1 MVWTKEYWG
10 LFASLCTLNLKIWKL
25 AYSFGTSGG
34 HEAFLSIF
42 FKFIGH
48 TWKKKKKSSETH
60 DFTSGDLKV
69 SYSGRKHMDE
79 GP

>member
-1 MVWTKEYWG
+1 MAK
-10 LFASLCTLNLKIWKL
+10 FK
-25 AYSFGTSGG
+25 
-34 HEAFLSIF
+34 SIF
-42 FKFIGH
+42 E
-48 TWKKKKKSSETH
+48 KKKSSETH